1 LCRPL
6 WGAHEALAFGGNVG
20 IGCQR
25 PARRIRSATAG
36 QRAGCLCSA
45 PSPVYNWGGIY
56 FINLGYAFGTS
67 VWSDPI
73 DPGGGT
79 TGNFNLRGFLTG
91 VTAGA
96 NFQTD
101 AGDLAIDPG
110 AVEIRSYYPP
120 LPPAI
125 YDWIG
130 IYVGGHIGGG
140 MLWLTP

>member
-1 LCRPL
+1 MHAVL
-6 WGAHEALAFGGNVG
+6 GAHEALAFGGNVG

-56 FINLGYAFGTS
+56 FGFNLGYGFGTS

-79 TGNFNLRGFLTG
+79 TGNFNLR
-91 VTAGA
+91 
-96 NFQTD
+96 FQTD
-101 AGDLAIDPG
+101 AF
-110 AVEIRSYYPP
+110 
-120 LPPAI
+120 
-125 YDWIG
+125 
-130 IYVGGHIGGG
+130 GGG
-140 MLWLTP
+140 FRRLLDRWQGLQPIL